1 MEIEALGI
9 AKASEIVKI
18 HTLEIVFTFL
28 DAVLIVNV
36 KRGSMNED

>member
-9 AKASEIVKI
+9 AIADEIMKI
-18 HTLEIVFTFL
+18 LTLKIVFTFL

-36 KRGSMNED
+36 K